1 MSKII
6 PVIVSGGIGTRLW
19 PISRENHPKQFLK
32 IDGTYSLFQKTIL
45 RVIDKDKFSNPII
58 ICNESHKFK
67 IASELEDLG
76 IKAII
81 IIEPSQ
87 KNTATAIALAAH
99 YAYTHYGQGSTLLVL
114 PADHILKEEDVFLR
128 TIETA
133 SKNVSDSIITFG
145 IKPTF
150 PSVNYGY
157 IKAGSSVFN
166 ESFRVEEFV
175 EKPELPIAITYLESG
190 KYFWNSGMFLF
201 SVKTYLSELE
211 KYLPETFL
219 FTKECLE
226 KAKEVFNFLQIDQS
240 TFEKSSNISIDYGIL
255 EKTDKA
261 CVMPLNVSWHD
272 LGTWTSLYDYY
283 EKDKNNN
290 ALIGNKIFESNSSN
304 CMVYSSSD
312 KHVVLNNL
320 KNLVIAVTEDAI
332 LIINKDS
339 TDEIKKI
346 YKDFENNNNEII
358 KTSTQSYRPWGYYKD
373 LLIGDNH
380 RVKIIHL
387 NPRSKISLQYHHKR
401 AEHWI
406 VTKGEAH
413 ITKGTEKFILNKDES
428 IYIPSN
434 EVHMIENK
442 SDYYLEFIEVQVGS
456 YVGEDDIVRL
466 EDKYGR
472 ANEESILNML

>member
-1 MSKII
+1 MKKII
-6 PVIVSGGIGTRLW
+6 PVILCGGIGTRLW

-32 IDGTYSLFQKTIL
+32 IDGIHSLFQKTIL
-45 RVIDKDKFSNPII
+45 RIIDKDKFSDPII

-67 IASELEDLG
+67 IASELEDLNV
-76 IKAII
+76 KATI
-81 IIEPSQ
+81 IIEPTQ
-87 KNTATAIALAAH
+87 KNTASAIALAAH
-99 YAYTHYGQGSTLLVL
+99 YAYAHYGQDSTLLVL
-114 PADHILKEEDVFLR
+114 PADHIIKEENIFLR

-133 SKNVSDSIITFG
+133 SKNVSDAIITFG

-150 PSVNYGY
+150 PSINYGY
-157 IKAGSSVFN
+157 IKAGVSICD
-166 ESFRVEEFV
+166 EGFRVEKFV
-175 EKPELPIAITYLESG
+175 EKPELKIAIKYLESG

-201 SVKTYLSELE
+201 SVKTYLSELK
-211 KYLPETFL
+211 KYLPENFIL
-219 FTKECLE
+219 TKECIE
-226 KAKEVFNFLQIDQS
+226 KAKEAFNFLQIDQS
-240 TFEKSSNISIDYGIL
+240 TFEKCSNISVDYGIL

-272 LGTWTSLYDYY
+272 LGTWTSLYEYY
-283 EKDKNNN
+283 EKDTNNN
-290 ALIGNKIFESNSSN
+290 AMIGENIFETNSKN
-304 CMVYSSSD
+304 CMVYSNSN

-320 KNLVIAVTEDAI
+320 EDLVIAVTEDAI
-332 LIINKDS
+332 LIINKNS

-346 YKDFENNNNEII
+346 YKDFQDSNNDIV

-373 LLIGDNH
+373 LLVGDNH
-380 RVKIIHL
+380 RVKVIRL

-401 AEHWI
+401 AEHWVI
-406 VTKGEAH
+406 TKGEAC
-413 ITKGTEKFILNKDES
+413 ITKGDKKLILKQDES

-442 SDYYLEFIEVQVGS
+442 SDSYLEFIEVQVGS

-472 ANEESILNML
+472 EIKK